1 MCSYRIVETYLSRTV
16 SYLWKEPIGL
26 ILWTSFHSPPP
37 QFFFKNR
44 TYFSD
49 IDTPTFSRFTVPFL
63 CFNCNNVR
71 IFGFCSVSALSILWS
86 SWNSSVIVYC
96 IYLVSFLQKRSRKL
110 FLIHR
115 LTNSRHP
122 PPNQIWPPRILMFVA
137 SCRILRNVFMSWIW
151 VVYRH
156 TTLVFVT
163 RPAHDSD
170 MSKILI

>member
-26 ILWTSFHSPPP
+26 ILWTSFHPTPP
-37 QFFFKNR
+37 FFFKNW

-63 CFNCNNVR
+63 CFNGNNVR

-96 IYLVSFLQKRSRKL
+96 IYLVSFLQKLLESYFL
-110 FLIHR
+110 FIDWQIPD
-115 LTNSRHP
+115 T